1 LRKKIKKLPVC
12 CEICGE
18 KDKASLH
25 EHHIVERTEIN
36 STNHDYNLAIICASC
51 HCKVH
56 SGSIKIIGIYPS
68 TKPPLGRTLIFEKL
82 GDNSLDMPEPPY
94 KAQPLYMRIHE
105 KV

>member
-1 LRKKIKKLPVC
+1 LRKKIKKLPVI

-18 KDKASLH
+18 KDKSALQ

-56 SGSIKIIGIYPS
+56 SGRIKIIGIFPS
-68 TKPPLGRTLIFEKL
+68 TKPPLGRSLIYEEAGKESI
-82 GDNSLDMPEPPY
+82 DIEPVY
-94 KAQPLYMRIHE
+94 KAIPSYTRIRNA
-105 KV
+105 